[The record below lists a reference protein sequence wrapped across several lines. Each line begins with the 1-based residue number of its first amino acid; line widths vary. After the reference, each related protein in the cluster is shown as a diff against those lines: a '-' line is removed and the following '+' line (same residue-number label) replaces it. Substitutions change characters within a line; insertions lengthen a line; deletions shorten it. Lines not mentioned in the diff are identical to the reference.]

1 MEGWEPP
8 MVRSGGRREERREEK
23 ERMDV
28 ERTTTSTPFSI
39 TLLKSARV
47 EWSEARLEVGV
58 RRFFRLVLT
67 LH

>member
-1 MEGWEPP
+1 